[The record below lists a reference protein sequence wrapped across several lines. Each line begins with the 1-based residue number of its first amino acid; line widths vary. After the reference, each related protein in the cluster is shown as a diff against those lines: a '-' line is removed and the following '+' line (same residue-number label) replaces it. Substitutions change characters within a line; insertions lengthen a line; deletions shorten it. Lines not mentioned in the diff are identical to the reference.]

1 MSYYATAAKQLQSR
15 VKRNSNKIAAVI
27 CWKEAYKSLGQ
38 MKNYRATKKELAEMH
53 FQQALDKKLL
63 KLVQACAYEEA
74 LFDAELA
81 AMGRAVEVHGHE
93 VF

>member
-53 FQQALDKKLL
+53 FQQTLDKRLL
-63 KLVQACAYEEA
+63 KLVQEMATIES
-74 LFDAELA
+74 
-81 AMGRAVEVHGHE
+81 MPHGIWMLE
-93 VF
+93 D